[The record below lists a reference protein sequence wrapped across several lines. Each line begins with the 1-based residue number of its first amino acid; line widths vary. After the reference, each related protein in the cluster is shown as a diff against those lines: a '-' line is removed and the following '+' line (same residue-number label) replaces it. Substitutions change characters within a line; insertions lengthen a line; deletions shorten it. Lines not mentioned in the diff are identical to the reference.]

1 MLNEFIKSCFP
12 LFSLACL
19 ITCAFDF
26 SYFFFISSS
35 LSFFFFSLSCLPYS
49 LLPLSPHFYICFLQK
64 KTTLVVDH
72 SPVCLIFT
80 YEGSVNHESWTS
92 DDSWFSISIL
102 APVTSPSLPKSS
114 FWSCKHHLL
123 NINGDW
129 LLHLEYNLNLN
140 SLPSR
145 RCVL

>member
-1 MLNEFIKSCFP
+1 MFSPILTCQVNHSHLWLFLFFSFLP
-12 LFSLACL
+12 LCL
-19 ITCAFDF
+19 
-26 SYFFFISSS
+26 
-35 LSFFFFSLSCLPYS
+35 FFFFLSCPPYS

-80 YEGSVNHESWTS
+80 YEGNVNYESWIS

-114 FWSCKHHLL
+114 FWPCKHNLL

-129 LLHLEYNLNLN
+129 LLHSECNLNLN
-140 SLPSR
+140 SLPSK

>member
-12 LFSLACL
+12 LSSLAHL
-19 ITCAFDF
+19 INN
-26 SYFFFISSS
+26 S
-35 LSFFFFSLSCLPYS
+35 LWLFLFFSFLPLCPFFLSCFPYS
-49 LLPLSPHFYICFLQK
+49 LLLLSPHFYICSLQN
-64 KTTLVVDH
+64 KTILVVDY
-72 SPVCLIFT
+72 SPICLIFT
-80 YEGSVNHESWTS
+80 YEGSVRYESWTS

-102 APVTSPSLPKSS
+102 APVTAPSLPKSS

-129 LLHLEYNLNLN
+129 LSHLEYNLNLN
-140 SLPSR
+140 SLLSK